1 LITAYRL
8 VHRVALGESPDP
20 FRPLPHANR
29 WNSADLQVAY
39 TAENVALA
47 ALEIMAHLGPR
58 GRSMSGYQL
67 FSISFADDDF
77 EDATTQAPD
86 IDTQDGDATTAY
98 GDTWAKARRSLA
110 LRVPSVVV
118 PLSFNYIINPA
129 HPRMSATTV
138 QTHGAFEYDERIV
151 RLAQRSGGL

>member
-1 LITAYRL
+1 MITAYRL
-8 VHRVALGESPDP
+8 VHREALAESPDP
-20 FRPLPHANR
+20 FRPRMHANR
-29 WNSADLQVAY
+29 WNSADIQVAY

-67 FSISFADDDF
+67 FSITFAADDV
-77 EDATTQAPD
+77 EVATAQVSDVDP
-86 IDTQDGDATTAY
+86 QDREATTAY
-98 GDTWAKARRSLA
+98 GDAWAKARRSLA

-118 PLSFNYIINPA
+118 PLSFNYIVNPA

-138 QTHGAFEYDERIV
+138 QTHGAFEYDDRIV
-151 RLAQRSGGL
+151 RLTQR